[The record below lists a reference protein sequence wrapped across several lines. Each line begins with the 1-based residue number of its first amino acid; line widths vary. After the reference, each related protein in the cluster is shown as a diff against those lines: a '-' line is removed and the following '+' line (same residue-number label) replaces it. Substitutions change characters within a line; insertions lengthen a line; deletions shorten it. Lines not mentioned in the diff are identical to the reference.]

1 MTDRHRP
8 ARFTASPLTATAT
21 TATST
26 TSRRSLLLASGLG
39 AAALVGCT
47 TGKTSPTPT
56 PEPSATTASNRL
68 PTAPDQPRAVT
79 SPVATPHITPPPASP
94 AATPAATPGAGSL
107 AQPVSA
113 IPDTPEQRLASDLV
127 AGEVGVYGVVVVERD
142 GTVVVS
148 INGTTPF
155 ITASTYK
162 LVVMA
167 DILHKVEE
175 GDLALDDWY
184 DLTGD
189 NYGGGLDN
197 YFTPEQVGMSFP
209 VEEYLIG
216 VGVYSSNASAHTLLG
231 LTTVASLNATAQ
243 AIGMDRTH
251 LFAGIEDLPWWPP
264 EPAIDSTP
272 EEQDAAVSYLEGEFA
287 IGPVNVSTP
296 LDMARYNLAIV
307 NDTLISPW
315 VSEQVANILL
325 GQAIRDRIPYFLD
338 GEVTTLDKPGNL
350 EDAVNDV
357 GVIFLPDGARAVA
370 LMAQAV
376 PDEDWTTWI
385 EQRLALV
392 AAGYAEYPPMPSGD
406 WVDPTDDSE
415 WEDDDAPPPPP
426 DGDGG

>member
-1 MTDRHRP
+1 MAHLPVRP
-8 ARFTASPLTATAT
+8 TADLATTAALSRRSLLVASGLGVATLAGCTTSKEATPTPAPSATATAT
-21 TATST
+21 TA
-26 TSRRSLLLASGLG
+26 
-39 AAALVGCT
+39 
-47 TGKTSPTPT
+47 P
-56 PEPSATTASNRL
+56 L

-79 SPVATPHITPPPASP
+79 SPVATPHIAPPPASP
-94 AATPAATPGAGSL
+94 EATPAGSSTSS
-107 AQPVSA
+107 AQPVTA
-113 IPDTPEQRLASDLV
+113 IPETPEQQLATDLV
-127 AGEVGVYGVVVVERD
+127 AGEVGIYGVVVLERD

-167 DILHKVEE
+167 DILHKVEQGE
-175 GDLALDDWY
+175 LHLDDWFE
-184 DLTGD
+184 LTGD
-189 NYGGGLDN
+189 NYGGGMDN
-197 YFTPEQVGMSFP
+197 YFTPDQIGMSFP

-231 LTTVASLNATAQ
+231 LTTVASLNETAQ

-251 LFAGIEDLPWWPP
+251 LFAGINELPWWPP
-264 EPAIDSTP
+264 APAIDSSQA
-272 EEQDAAVSYLEGEFA
+272 EMDAAIAYLEGEFA

-315 VSEQVANILL
+315 ISEQVANILL
-325 GQAIRDRIPYFLD
+325 DQAIRDRIPYFLD
-338 GEVTTLDKPGNL
+338 GEVPTLDKPGNL

-357 GVIFLPDGARAVA
+357 GVIFLPEGARAVA

-385 EQRLALV
+385 EQRLALI
-392 AAGYAEYPPMPSGD
+392 AAGYHEYPPMPDGSGG
-406 WVDPTDDSE
+406 DPAEESP